1 MGGSRCQVDA
11 QSRFAA
17 VASYALRLIRML
29 ADIVT
34 KPDGAA
40 DGRRKVAATEVEAES
55 VAAVPSGEG
64 ESTFFGVRS
73 PEFLGRMHE
82 QLDELVSA
90 RDQMGQLL
98 QLAMEIGSDLELDAA
113 LHRIIT
119 AAMRTTGARY
129 GALGVWASDDTL
141 SSFV

>member
-1 MGGSRCQVDA
+1 
-11 QSRFAA
+11 
-17 VASYALRLIRML
+17 
-29 ADIVT
+29 
-34 KPDGAA
+34 
-40 DGRRKVAATEVEAES
+40 
-55 VAAVPSGEG
+55 
-64 ESTFFGVRS
+64 
-73 PEFLGRMHE
+73 MHE

-98 QLAMEIGSDLELDAA
+98 QLAMEIGSDLELDAT

-141 SSFV
+141 SSFVHSGMDAETVRRVGHLPAGKGVLGLLQHRAEPLRLEDLTAQNSTAADKRDRSPAMTIRSRWSRAVATE